1 MKCNHISRGFTG
13 FARCPMSLGVSWWYR
28 NLKVVEYNYLPPT
41 GPDSVESTD
50 MLDEFLISLP
60 HLLYMGYV
68 PPLNIINIFLKSGID
83 EAGMSGGAEW
93 KPFTIDKD
101 EYDEILESL
110 KYRKYQD
117 SEQYN
122 LSLVEKII
130 NTKNEWFAK
139 VMEHKHG
146 IPFARHLELMERE
159 QSLLEQSR
167 KAYEQGN
174 KELGEKL
181 HMQWYQSAN
190 ELNEFCDEYFNK

>member
-1 MKCNHISRGFTG
+1 
-13 FARCPMSLGVSWWYR
+13 
-28 NLKVVEYNYLPPT
+28 
-41 GPDSVESTD
+41 

-60 HLLYMGYV
+60 HLMYMGYV

-93 KPFTIDKD
+93 TPFTIGKD
-101 EYDEILESL
+101 EYDEILASL
-110 KYRKYQD
+110 KYRKYHD
-117 SEQYN
+117 TEQYN
-122 LSLVEKII
+122 LSLVDESI
-130 NTKNEWFAK
+130 NTKNEWFVK

-159 QSLLEQSR
+159 QSLLQQSR
-167 KAYEQGN
+167 KAYDQGN

-190 ELNEFCDEYFNK
+190 ELNDFCDEYFNK